1 MKTGYF
7 ISIGKKAVFLEA
19 NNASKNPAIVKAMI
33 KAICNYRGF
42 CEDMTSRCL
51 SDPECYK
58 RISHDMQPATLELK
72 ECKFGKYYSINGGY
86 FGGSYDLDEIIT
98 A

>member
-1 MKTGYF
+1 MKNGYF

-19 NNASKNPAIVKAMI
+19 SNARKNPATVKAMI

-42 CEDMTSRCL
+42 CEDMTNRIL

-72 ECKFGKYYSINGGY
+72 ECSHGKYYSINGGY
-86 FGGSYDLDEIIT
+86 FGGTYDLDEIIT